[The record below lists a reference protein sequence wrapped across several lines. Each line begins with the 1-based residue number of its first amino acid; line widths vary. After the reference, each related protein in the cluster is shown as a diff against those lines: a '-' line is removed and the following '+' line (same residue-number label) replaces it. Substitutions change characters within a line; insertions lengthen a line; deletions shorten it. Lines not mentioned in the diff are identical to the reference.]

1 MAADRPVVVALGAV
15 DPALVIDVLGEGIS
29 FVAEPSEE
37 DLAVAAG
44 AIVRADV
51 VVDSALLDRAP
62 HLKVLARTGVGV
74 DRVDL
79 AVASA
84 RGIPVV
90 VTPGSGTRAV
100 AEGVLALTLHLVKRL
115 GPLTELVRD
124 ARWAD
129 RDRVPVGDLD
139 GATIGIVGYGR
150 IGRRVADLATAFG
163 MRVLAHDPLNPPPD
177 ELTCTD
183 LKELAAASD
192 VLTLHVPLTE
202 QTHRLVDEPFLAGV
216 RPGTILV
223 NCGRGGLLDLDSA
236 LAALES
242 GQLGGVGLD
251 VFDPEPPQHHP
262 LFDHPNVVLTPHL
275 MGLTRRATAATFAD
289 AARGIGDVLTGRRP
303 AAVANPDWATV
314 ATTGRGTTATG
325 DKHFPT
331 VV

>member
-1 MAADRPVVVALGAV
+1 MAADRRVIIALGAV
-15 DPALVIDVLGEGIS
+15 DPALVIDVLGEGMS
-29 FVAEPSEE
+29 FVAEPTEE

-44 AIVRADV
+44 AIVRADT
-51 VVDSALLDRAP
+51 VVDGALLDRTP

-79 AVASA
+79 AAASA

-90 VTPGSGTRAV
+90 ITPGSGTRAV
-100 AEGVLALTLHLVKRL
+100 AEGVLALALHLVKRL

-124 ARWAD
+124 GRWAD

-139 GATIGIVGYGR
+139 GAAFGIVGYGR
-150 IGRRVADLATAFG
+150 IGRRVAELATAFG

-177 ELTCTD
+177 ELACAD

-202 QTHRLVDEPFLAGV
+202 QTHRLVDEQFLAGV

-223 NCGRGGLLDLDSA
+223 NCGRGGLLDLDA
-236 LAALES
+236 VLAALES

-289 AARGIGDVLTGRRP
+289 AARGIADVLTGRRP
-303 AAVANPDWATV
+303 AAVANPDWAT
-314 ATTGRGTTATG
+314 AATATHG
-325 DKHFPT
+325 T
-331 VV
+331 R